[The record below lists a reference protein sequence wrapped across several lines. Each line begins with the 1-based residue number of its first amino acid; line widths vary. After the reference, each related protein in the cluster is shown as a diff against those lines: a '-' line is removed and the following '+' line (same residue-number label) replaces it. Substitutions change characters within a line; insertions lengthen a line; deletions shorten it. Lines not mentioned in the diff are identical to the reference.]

1 MKILLI
7 AIVLG
12 VIAAASSAPAF
23 AAQGQITE
31 VNPSGVHGTITA
43 VDDEGELTDETF
55 HVISRADRGRP
66 ARITASDDVIDFDIF
81 HNFAVLA
88 TQSPDVSLG
97 AN

>member
-1 MKILLI
+1 MKFLLI

-31 VNPSGVHGTITA
+31 VNPSGIHGII
-43 VDDEGELTDETF
+43 TDEDTGATY
-55 HVISRADRGRP
+55 HVISRAEKGRP
-66 ARITASDDVIDFDIF
+66 ARLTISEPGESFNFVPF
-81 HNFAVLA
+81 HNLAV
-88 TQSPDVSLG
+88 SPIQEPDFNTG